1 MPRLCSKTQQG
12 RFRELCIRR
21 LLEDRAD
28 ELKIGSVLLLKQVG
42 VFSPSHRNHYLNV
55 TPNNLLRIYAPDG
68 VRMSSTQLPPLVLES
83 MLPSPSRSSTVL
95 QEPVSQM
102 HLVFD
107 EEDDD
112 EGERG
117 TGEDLQTLRDTKA
130 SSSRG
135 PAGNPAPQDSGWDAD
150 DDLDELLGELPE
162 DTYSL

>member
-1 MPRLCSKTQQG
+1 
-12 RFRELCIRR
+12 
-21 LLEDRAD
+21 
-28 ELKIGSVLLLKQVG
+28 
-42 VFSPSHRNHYLNV
+42 
-55 TPNNLLRIYAPDG
+55 
-68 VRMSSTQLPPLVLES
+68 
-83 MLPSPSRSSTVL
+83 MLPSPSRPVL
-95 QEPVSQM
+95 QEPVSRM

-107 EEDDD
+107 EEDD

-117 TGEDLQTLRDTKA
+117 RGEDLQTSRDTKA

>member
-1 MPRLCSKTQQG
+1 
-12 RFRELCIRR
+12 
-21 LLEDRAD
+21 
-28 ELKIGSVLLLKQVG
+28 
-42 VFSPSHRNHYLNV
+42 
-55 TPNNLLRIYAPDG
+55 
-68 VRMSSTQLPPLVLES
+68 

-135 PAGNPAPQDSGWDAD
+135 PAGNPAPQDSGWDAGG
-150 DDLDELLGELPE
+150 DLRVVMRQMNSGHIF
-162 DTYSL
+162 